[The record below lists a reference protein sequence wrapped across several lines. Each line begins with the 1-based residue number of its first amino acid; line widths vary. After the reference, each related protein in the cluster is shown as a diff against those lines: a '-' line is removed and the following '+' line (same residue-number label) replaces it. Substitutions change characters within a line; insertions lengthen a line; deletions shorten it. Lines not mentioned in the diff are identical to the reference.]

1 MLTRESS
8 VFSSWESPEENGGNL
23 IRSYDIRQYPT
34 DNPAAVTSHHQW
46 ARDLLEGRTTNNRWS
61 GNLTAHEEYTVEVWA
76 SNRIG
81 NGPLDRGHADPAP
94 GTGATILN
102 HADRGGRRPEGG
114 LEQTASPVPHFWPR
128 LAGGRW

>member
-8 VFSSWESPEENGGNL
+8 VFISWESPEENGGNL

-81 NGPLDRGHADPAP
+81 NGPWTAVTLILRREPVQLSVTTLTAED
-94 GTGATILN
+94 GALKVAWN
-102 HADRGGRRPEGG
+102 RQRPPSPIFG
-114 LEQTASPVPHFWPR
+114 L
-128 LAGGRW
+128 G